1 MVRQLGSYS
10 IIEINTVLRAIRVVP
25 HFKEKTHFFVKHY
38 DPTISFV
45 PPSFID
51 MWVCLDASNLSYG
64 EELDMLKCNFNLKI
78 T

>member
-1 MVRQLGSYS
+1 M
-10 IIEINTVLRAIRVVP
+10 EINNVLGAIRVVP
-25 HFKEKTHFFVKHY
+25 HFLEKTHFFVKHC

-45 PPSFID
+45 PPLFID
-51 MWVCLDASNLSYG
+51 RWVCLDASNLSFG